1 MIYSVTMSHPNN
13 NFFMTLMSNSSFTD
27 FPENK
32 TSDFTVNLPKHITLD
47 GAWEVALAELIYPQT
62 IQNVSRGNDSVI
74 IKFEFIITKFRHT
87 FTKRMSIRPGYY
99 NTIGELVDAVNDQ
112 FRKEGGSELLEF
124 NELTEKVFVKA
135 PLVIPIEQYPELV
148 GVNSYKT
155 NEFGA
160 ISIDIE
166 KSWPRISA
174 HIHREASLK
183 RGWCI
188 EEIPRDARVK
198 DRPYGEMKTSVHLD
212 GFLALQLGFEP
223 NTDITTTTASTF
235 PKLEF
240 GVPPELLI
248 YCNIIDHQL
257 FGDAHAQVLRI
268 THTLGRGE
276 TYGSSCVRS
285 FNNRNYVPI
294 ITKYFKTVQISL
306 RSATGTL
313 MPFNFGTSTILL
325 HFRKV

>member
-1 MIYSVTMSHPNN
+1 MSRPNN
-13 NFFMTLMSNSSFTD
+13 NFFMTLMSNSSFAD

-32 TSDFTVNLPKHITLD
+32 TSDFTVDLPKHIALD

-62 IQNVSRGNDSVI
+62 IQNVSRGNDAVI
-74 IKFEFIITKFRHT
+74 IKFEFIIAKYRYT
-87 FTKRMSIRPGYY
+87 FTKRVTIRAGYY

-112 FRKEGGSELLEF
+112 FSKEGGGDLLEF
-124 NELTEKVFVKA
+124 NELTDKVFVKA
-135 PLVIPIEQYPELV
+135 PIVIPLKHYPKVL
-148 GVNSYKT
+148 GINPYQT
-155 NEFGA
+155 DEFGV
-160 ISIDIE
+160 ISINFKTAWQFFSE
-166 KSWPRISA
+166 P
-174 HIHREASLK
+174 IHHEASLT
-183 RGWCI
+183 RGWLI
-188 EEIPRDARVK
+188 DEIPRESRVK
-198 DRPYGEMKTSVHLD
+198 GITYGVVKTAIHLD

-223 NTDITTTTASTF
+223 NTDITTTAASTF

-276 TYGSSCVRS
+276 SYGASCVRS

-294 ITKYFKTVQISL
+294 ITKCFKTVQISL
-306 RSATGTL
+306 RSATGAL
-313 MPFNFGTSTILL
+313 IPFNFGTSTLLL
-325 HFRKV
+325 HFRKA